1 MAHDSFNRDYIRKV
15 RERERQRRQKEKE
28 RQRRQRKIAREGR
41 VSVTGCKG
49 DNSIA

>member
-15 RERERQRRQKEKE
+15 RERETKKTQKEKE
-28 RQRRQRKIAREGR
+28 RQRKIAREGR